1 MSLTY
6 AHPRGAVLA
15 DVLLAKRSL
24 TTDLALI
31 GAGTAVVAVLAQV
44 SVPLWPVPVT
54 GQTLGVI
61 MVGAALG
68 AKRGAAALSLYLIA
82 GLAGLPIFAN
92 LTGGPLS
99 ILKPSFGFIIGFIG
113 AAFVVGWIAERQW
126 DRKFWKAL
134 AGFALASAIPF
145 IIGVPYLAL
154 VLGGMGLDNSVPAVI
169 AAGVT
174 PFIIGGIAKAA
185 IAAAVTPLAWRGVKA
200 LDVRSSDPAP

>member
-1 MSLTY
+1 MTMS
-6 AHPRGAVLA
+6 A
-15 DVLLAKRSL
+15 
-24 TTDLALI
+24 LALI
-31 GAGTAVVAVLAQV
+31 DELTAVRA
-44 SVPLWPVPVT
+44 
-54 GQTLGVI
+54 
-61 MVGAALG
+61 
-68 AKRGAAALSLYLIA
+68 LIA
-82 GLAGLPIFAN
+82 QDPI
-92 LTGGPLS
+92 
-99 ILKPSFGFIIGFIG
+99 
-113 AAFVVGWIAERQW
+113 AFVIGWIAERQW